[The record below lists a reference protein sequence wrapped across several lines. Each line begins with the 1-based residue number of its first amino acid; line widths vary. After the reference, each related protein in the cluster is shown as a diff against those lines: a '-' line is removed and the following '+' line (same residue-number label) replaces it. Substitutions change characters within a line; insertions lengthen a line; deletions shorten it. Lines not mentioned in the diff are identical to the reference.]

1 MGCVGGVSVRCRQGV
16 MGVVYLEKVAKV
28 AIFCF
33 LCVHS
38 QLVVKPVST
47 DSLVGQRRGVSG
59 SLTREFNYPIE
70 KERERGG
77 GGCHC
82 QLIILTEL

>member
-1 MGCVGGVSVRCRQGV
+1 M
-16 MGVVYLEKVAKV
+16 AKV

-70 KERERGG
+70 KERERGRRG
-77 GGCHC
+77 LPLSADHSD
-82 QLIILTEL
+82 

>member
-1 MGCVGGVSVRCRQGV
+1 MSR
-16 MGVVYLEKVAKV
+16 KVNLMWQKLQFFV
-28 AIFCF
+28 FYV
-33 LCVHS
+33 VHS

-70 KERERGG
+70 RGG
-77 GGCHC
+77 GGGYHC